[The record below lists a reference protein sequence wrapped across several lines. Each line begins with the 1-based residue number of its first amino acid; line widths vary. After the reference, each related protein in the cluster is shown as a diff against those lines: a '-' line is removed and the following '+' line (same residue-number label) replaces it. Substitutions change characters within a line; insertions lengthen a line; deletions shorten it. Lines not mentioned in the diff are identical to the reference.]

1 MYTYNLIVANL
12 QYTPSAENCHNCHNC
27 HAVTPLGLFLLCIS
41 YSTKFRYL

>member
-27 HAVTPLGLFLLCIS
+27 HAVTPFGLSLLCIS